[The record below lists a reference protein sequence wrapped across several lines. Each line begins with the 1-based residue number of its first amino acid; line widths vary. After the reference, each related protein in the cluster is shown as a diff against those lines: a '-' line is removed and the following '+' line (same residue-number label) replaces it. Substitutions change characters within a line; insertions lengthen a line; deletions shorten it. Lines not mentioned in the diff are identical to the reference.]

1 MPQRKPSNAWALYT
15 FLSSRLN
22 QGRGFGSF
30 VKGTAVLGILVGA
43 TALWITLS
51 VVRGFSTVISEKTVE
66 FAPELTI
73 SLASGETFTRSDT
86 LLQRIRTVAG
96 DQWSDSGRQTTHL
109 TDSMSS
115 LSVILDEQ
123 VMIQHQGQVTGG
135 LLRGVEREQFDPL
148 LPFVQDERCG
158 EVAWN
163 KASGNEARGNKAK
176 GNEARGNDAERIER
190 VEQIKQTVQQR
201 SATTTQQRPLPVW
214 LGQGLAQELGIITG
228 QTGRLLR
235 LDMASVGQD
244 LPTIGVFRLCG
255 VLSTGIAPLDDGL
268 IMAPLDATQAFVGAS
283 DLTGTGLALNIERA
297 SPEDLSSLQDAI
309 LGALPYTFVVESVYQ
324 RWRSL
329 FAWIE
334 LQEQTIPLVI
344 TFLVLIAAFNLVG
357 AVMMMVLERT
367 QAIAVLRVLGMP
379 QAQLRVYFITEGLRV
394 ALLGLAGAAVLTA
407 VIHGIQWS
415 TGIITLPVESYY
427 METMPLVPTVLD
439 GVIVIVSTL
448 GLSMLASWIPAT
460 IASKVDPT
468 ATLRFQQ

>member
-1 MPQRKPSNAWALYT
+1 MSQRKPLNAWALYT

-30 VKGTAVLGILVGA
+30 VKGTAILGILVGA

-51 VVRGFSTVISEKTVE
+51 VVRGFSTVISDKTVE

-86 LLQRIRTVAG
+86 LLQRIETVVKDRWANTAT
-96 DQWSDSGRQTTHL
+96 QDSPQA
-109 TDSMSS
+109 SSSYS
-115 LSVILDEQ
+115 LSVMLDEQ
-123 VMIQHQGQVTGG
+123 VMIQHREQVTGG
-135 LLRGVEREQFDPL
+135 LLRGIQKAQFEPL
-148 LPFVQDERCG
+148 RPFVESDVCG
-158 EVAWN
+158 ETPWQDKSMGGESMDGAIQ
-163 KASGNEARGNKAK
+163 AS
-176 GNEARGNDAERIER
+176 
-190 VEQIKQTVQQR
+190 QQR
-201 SATTTQQRPLPVW
+201 LMPVW
-214 LGQGLAQELGIITG
+214 LGQGLAQELGIVTG
-228 QTGRLLR
+228 QSGRLLR
-235 LDMASVGQD
+235 LDMTSIGQD

-268 IMAPLDATQAFVGAS
+268 ILAPLGATQAFLSSSNLA
-283 DLTGTGLALNIERA
+283 GTGLALNIDHA
-297 SPEDLSSLQDAI
+297 SVEELTLLQDDI
-309 LGALPYTFVVESVYQ
+309 LEALPYTFVVESVYQ

-367 QAIAVLRVLGMP
+367 QAIAVLRVMGMP
-379 QAQLRVYFITEGLRV
+379 QSQLRIYFIIEGLRV
-394 ALLGLAGAAVLTA
+394 ALLGLSGAALLTA
-407 VIHGIQWS
+407 VIHVIQWS

-439 GVIVIVSTL
+439 SIVVIVATL
-448 GLSMLASWIPAT
+448 SLSMLASWIPAT

-468 ATLRFQQ
+468 VTLRFQQ

>member
-1 MPQRKPSNAWALYT
+1 MTQRKPSNVWALYT

-73 SLASGETFTRSDT
+73 SLASGEMFTRSDT
-86 LLQRIRTVAG
+86 LRERVKGVLEA
-96 DQWSDSGRQTTHL
+96 QWTGTRSQDPRRADLSPNL
-109 TDSMSS
+109 S
-115 LSVILDEQ
+115 LMLDDQ
-123 VMIQHQGQVTGG
+123 VMIQHNGQVTGG
-135 LLRGVEREQFDPL
+135 LLRGVQWGQFEPL
-148 LPFVQDERCG
+148 IPFIENDVCG
-158 EVAWN
+158 EAPW
-163 KASGNEARGNKAK
+163 
-176 GNEARGNDAERIER
+176 
-190 VEQIKQTVQQR
+190 EQTEQMPQQR
-201 SATTTQQRPLPVW
+201 SGTTSQQRTIPVW
-214 LGQGLAQELGIITG
+214 LGQGLAQELGITTG
-228 QTGRLLR
+228 QSGRLLR
-235 LDMASVGQD
+235 LDMESIGQD

-255 VLSTGIAPLDDGL
+255 ELSTGIAPLDDGL
-268 IMAPLDATQAFVGAS
+268 ILAPLAATQSFLEVSA
-283 DLTGTGLALNIERA
+283 LTGTGLALNMDHA
-297 SPEDLSSLQDAI
+297 SSEELSMLQDAI
-309 LGALPYTFVVESVYQ
+309 LDALPYTFVVESVYQ

-379 QAQLRVYFITEGLRV
+379 QSQLRVYFLLEGLRV
-394 ALLGLAGAAVLTA
+394 ALLGLSGAAVLTA
-407 VIHGIQWS
+407 LIHGIQWT
-415 TGIITLPVESYY
+415 TGVITLPVESYY
-427 METMPLVPTVLD
+427 METMPLYPTVLD
-439 GVIVIVSTL
+439 SVIVIGATV
-448 GLSMLASWIPAT
+448 GLSMLASWVPAT

-468 ATLRFQQ
+468 VTLRFQQ

>member
-1 MPQRKPSNAWALYT
+1 MSQRKPSDVWALYT

-86 LLQRIRTVAG
+86 LLQRVRAVAG
-96 DQWSDSGRQTTHL
+96 AQWNGLGSQTTHL
-109 TDSMSS
+109 ADSMSS

-158 EVAWN
+158 EAAWK
-163 KASGNEARGNKAK
+163 KAKGNKSR
-176 GNEARGNDAERIER
+176 GNEARGNDTEQIER

-201 SATTTQQRPLPVW
+201 SATTTQQRRLPVW

-379 QAQLRVYFITEGLRV
+379 QAQLRVYFIIEGLRV

-439 GVIVIVSTL
+439 GVIVTVSTL
-448 GLSMLASWIPAT
+448 SLSMLASWIPAS

-468 ATLRFQQ
+468 VTLRFQQ